1 MVCGWISYYF
11 DIDDFTN
18 RVMVVLT
25 AMLVVATI
33 VSTVQAVSVDD
44 VTNWGPAA
52 KPLGPMDF
60 TNFVYRLIVWMG
72 RVMGFRLVSLGN

>member
-1 MVCGWISYYF
+1 MSTTNLGNNLMCQNLTFLQTILLVVCGWISFYF

-33 VSTVQAVSVDD
+33 VSTVQAVGV
-44 VTNWGPAA
+44 
-52 KPLGPMDF
+52 L
-60 TNFVYRLIVWMG
+60 
-72 RVMGFRLVSLGN
+72 

>member
-1 MVCGWISYYF
+1 MNCQYWPASRQLLHLMVLQTILLVVCGWISFYF

-33 VSTVQAVSVDD
+33 VSTVQAVS
-44 VTNWGPAA
+44 
-52 KPLGPMDF
+52 L
-60 TNFVYRLIVWMG
+60 
-72 RVMGFRLVSLGN
+72 

>member
-1 MVCGWISYYF
+1 MCGWISFYF

-33 VSTVQAVSVDD
+33 VSTVQAVGV
-44 VTNWGPAA
+44 
-52 KPLGPMDF
+52 L
-60 TNFVYRLIVWMG
+60 
-72 RVMGFRLVSLGN
+72 

>member
-1 MVCGWISYYF
+1 MVFQTILLVVCGWISFYF

-33 VSTVQAVSVDD
+33 VSTVQAVSFQ
-44 VTNWGPAA
+44 NW
-52 KPLGPMDF
+52 
-60 TNFVYRLIVWMG
+60 IQC
-72 RVMGFRLVSLGN
+72 